1 VQAVQ
6 DEQAGHQLVAGQ
18 PLGDL
23 GAGQLDRPL
32 QPGPVQLDH
41 QAHDLLGGLRRA
53 GVAGGADPA
62 QQLLDPRADRAEV
75 ARLVG
80 QRATPG

>member
-1 VQAVQ
+1 VEAVE
-6 DEQAGHQLVAGQ
+6 DEQAGDQLVLHQPFEDLRPGQ
-18 PLGDL
+18 G
-23 GAGQLDRPL
+23 DRPL
-32 QPGPVQLDH
+32 EAGPVQLDH
-41 QAHDLLGGLRRA
+41 QADDLLGGLGGG

-62 QQLLDPRADRAEV
+62 EQLLDPRADRAEV